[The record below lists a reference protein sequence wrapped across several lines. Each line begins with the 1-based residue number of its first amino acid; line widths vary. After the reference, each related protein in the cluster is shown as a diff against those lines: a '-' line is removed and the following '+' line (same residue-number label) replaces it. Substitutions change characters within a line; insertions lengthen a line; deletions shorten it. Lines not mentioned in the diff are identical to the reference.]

1 MVSRLDAV
9 VVRDVCRPKGRDQA
23 VKGKN
28 RGAKAQEYS
37 KGSKSDEAFV
47 YVIENP
53 HEKLLEKTRLD
64 EYKIEE
70 AEKYIPPSKRFPGR
84 VAFIYDYSFFL

>member
-28 RGAKAQEYS
+28 GGAKAQEYS
-37 KGSKSDEAFV
+37 KGSNKSHLLS
-47 YVIENP
+47 ENI
-53 HEKLLEKTRLD
+53 LS
-64 EYKIEE
+64 I
-70 AEKYIPPSKRFPGR
+70 G
-84 VAFIYDYSFFL
+84 FIFKANRKMNN